1 MIVLSAEDK
10 PSSSRKRAAQQA
22 LEVTLIARS
31 GSGEYM
37 SVDDMK
43 RLLSRDQTLFQDS
56 TGYVLCSVSDNQ
68 LLYCLVTN

>member
-10 PSSSRKRAAQQA
+10 SRKRSVQQT

-31 GSGEYM
+31 ADGEYM

-56 TGYVLCSVSDNQ
+56 TGYVVF
-68 LLYCLVTN
+68 